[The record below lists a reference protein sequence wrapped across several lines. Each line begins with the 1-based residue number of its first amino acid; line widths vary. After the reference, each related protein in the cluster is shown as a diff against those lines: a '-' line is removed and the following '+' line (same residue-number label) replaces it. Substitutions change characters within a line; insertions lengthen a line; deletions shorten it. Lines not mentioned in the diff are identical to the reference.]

1 MNNFVH
7 MYFHIVG
14 SVSSGLIPRREI
26 VRSIGKYMCGS
37 VVYVLV
43 KSHQSCPA
51 LYDSV
56 DCSPPGS
63 TVHGIAQARILEWV
77 AISFSRE
84 SSRPRDRTQGLNPGL
99 LHWQVDSLPLSHQR
113 SPTLCLYAHTIP
125 PSNPADWRKGIYFIH
140 YCIPA
145 PRTGTVSP
153 APTVFLRRSV
163 ETCE

>member
-1 MNNFVH
+1 

-37 VVYVLV
+37 VVCVLV
-43 KSHQSCPA
+43 KSRQSCPA

-77 AISFSRE
+77 ATP
-84 SSRPRDRTQGLNPGL
+84 SSRGSSQPSCQTHVSYVSCACKRVFG
-99 LHWQVDSLPLSHQR
+99 LSHHLG
-113 SPTLCLYAHTIP
+113 SWWFC
-125 PSNPADWRKGIYFIH
+125 
-140 YCIPA
+140 
-145 PRTGTVSP
+145 
-153 APTVFLRRSV
+153 
-163 ETCE
+163 